1 MASSAALVKVRHN
14 LRVANIPFSTFQ
26 AVVTAEDVEH
36 KKPDPAIFLKAAEK
50 LGLPSARCVAID
62 DAIAG
67 VHAGKA
73 AGCYTIGVTTA
84 FPAETL
90 LRAGADCA
98 IAEIGELPAL
108 LARK

>member
-1 MASSAALVKVRHN
+1 MKHIS
-14 LRVANIPFSTFQ
+14 
-26 AVVTAEDVEH
+26 VTDTT
-36 KKPDPAIFLKAAEK
+36 I
-50 LGLPSARCVAID
+50 RQ
-62 DAIAG
+62 
-67 VHAGKA
+67 AGKA

-108 LARK
+108 LTRG